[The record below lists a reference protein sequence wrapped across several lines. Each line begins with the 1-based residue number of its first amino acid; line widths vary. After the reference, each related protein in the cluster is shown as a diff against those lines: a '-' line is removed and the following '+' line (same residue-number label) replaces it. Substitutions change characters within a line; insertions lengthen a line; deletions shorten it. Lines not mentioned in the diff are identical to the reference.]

1 MWLFRSNTFDAKT
14 LIIGAAA
21 ATVMIG
27 DAAANSD
34 ANVNILRVQGSLT
47 VPQYHIAPFVV
58 TTDMSLLL
66 FLLVLLFSL

>member
-1 MWLFRSNTFDAKT
+1 
-14 LIIGAAA
+14 
-21 ATVMIG
+21 MIG